1 MANELKFLRGT
12 RASWSTLK
20 TKDDHSFYIVE
31 EQDGRFSLY
40 LGGKFLCDGVS
51 KEDLSTAITNL
62 VDNATAGY
70 NTLGKLATKV
80 KTLETAVGEGGSVAT
95 QITNA
100 INALNATAED
110 TSDDSLVTVKVTEV
124 NGKLDTV
131 VVTTNGIAKASEL
144 TALKNDVGNGFDAEH
159 TVAAAIAANNTA
171 IEAEEA
177 RAISAETANADAIAI
192 LNGNS
197 GTTGSVAKA
206 VADAKK
212 AIEGTFKAGDVQTL
226 ADLNTKIET
235 VSGAA
240 KTYSIISATTED
252 VNVKEAYKLVDEK
265 GHQVGATI
273 KVYKDSS
280 LKEVKLEEQTLKFTY
295 IKFDGTEET
304 VGVDVSKFLLETEFK
319 DGFDVNKVNGFVSVN
334 VGENTTHKNFLDL
347 EADGDGNKALAV
359 RSIDTDSTVTTD
371 RILVAGGPLDSP
383 ALRAILPQDDSGNAY
398 IASGTDVQ
406 SLLLSLFTKV
416 EWPTPTVTEGKI
428 NTTIDAPSFTLKS
441 GTTDASNK
449 TYEVGTVLTMS
460 NVTLSAVSNATSA
473 RTCGEFT
480 YGYSDAVDGTI
491 TKTKKI
497 SIDATNI
504 TVNGDNYTM
513 SRDFTGFSNTDD
525 SATPSTTASEVTL
538 ASANCVVAE
547 GECKV
552 KVSVSGPKGKCTFAE
567 MPSYFVTSNIG
578 TLSDEH
584 KSPTQAEATVTEDTT
599 PTSSKEIKVNGRYK
613 YYVGYSTNTLY
624 SQFDSDAIKALAAK
638 KDWIEVNSTTTVLND
653 TTKFT
658 SNGTSI
664 VVACPAKYKL
674 ATITNGLGADILA
687 NFSSVGEVSYT
698 NGSVTTTYMV
708 YVYPIENNT
717 PVEFKNVTLTKK
729 A

>member
-1 MANELKFLRGT
+1 MGNELKFLKGSYT
-12 RASWSTLK
+12 NWLGLQ
-20 TKDDHSFYIVE
+20 TKDPDSFYIVKE
-31 EQDGRFSLY
+31 EDGRLSLY
-40 LGGKFLCDGVS
+40 LGDKFLCDGVS
-51 KEDLSTAITNL
+51 KADLTTAISDL
-62 VDNATAGY
+62 VNGAGKDY
-70 NTLGKLATKV
+70 NTLGDLATKV
-80 KTLETAVGEGGSVAT
+80 QALEAAVGEGGSVADK
-95 QITNA
+95 ITAA
-100 INALNATAED
+100 INALNIEVSGESAD
-110 TSDDSLVTVKVTEV
+110 KLVTVKVTEV
-124 NGKLDTV
+124 KGKLDTV
-131 VVTTNGIAKASEL
+131 VVTTNDIAKDSEL
-144 TALKNDVGNGFDAEH
+144 TALKNAVGNGFDAEH

-212 AIEGTFKAGDVQTL
+212 ELLGDAAPDYNTL
-226 ADLNTKIET
+226 GKLEDKIIA

-240 KTYSIISATTED
+240 KTYSITSATTED
-252 VNVKEAYKLVDEK
+252 VNVKEAYKLVDEE
-265 GHQVGATI
+265 GNQVGATI

-295 IKFDGTEET
+295 ILANGSENT
-304 VGVDVSKFLLETEFK
+304 VGVDVSKFLAETEFK
-319 DGFDVNKVNGFVSVN
+319 DGLDVVNGNVSVN

-359 RSIDTDSTVTTD
+359 RSMDTDSTRTTE
-371 RILVAGGPLDSP
+371 RILVAGGPLDST
-383 ALRAILPQDDSGNAY
+383 ALRAILDKDESGNAF
-398 IASGTDVQ
+398 IEAGTDIQ

-428 NTTIDAPSFTLKS
+428 NTTIDAPSFALKS

-449 TYEVGTVLTMS
+449 TYEVGTVLTVS
-460 NVTLSAVSNATSA
+460 DATLSAVSNTTTA
-473 RTCGEFT
+473 RTCGDFT
-480 YGYSDAVDGTI
+480 YGYSDAVDGAI
-491 TKTKKI
+491 TKTKQI

-513 SRDFTGFSNTDD
+513 SRDFTGFANADD
-525 SATPSTTASEVTL
+525 SATPSTTSSEVTL
-538 ASANCVVAE
+538 ASADCVVAE

-552 KVSVSGPKGKCTFAE
+552 KVSVTGPKGECTFAE

-578 TLSDEH
+578 TLSNEH
-584 KSPTQAEATVTEDTT
+584 KSPTQAEATVKEDTT

-624 SQFDSDAIKALAAK
+624 SQFDSDAIKTLAAK
-638 KDWIEVNSTTTVLND
+638 KDWIDVNSTTTVLND

-674 ATITNGLGADILA
+674 ATVTNGLGADILA

-708 YVYPIENNT
+708 YVYPITNGAT
-717 PVEFKNVTLTKK
+717 VEFKNLTLTKK

>member
-1 MANELKFLRGT
+1 MANELKFLRGSYT
-12 RASWSTLK
+12 KWSSLA
-20 TKDDHSFYIVE
+20 KDANSFYIVE

-40 LGGKFLCDGVS
+40 LGDKFLCDGVS
-51 KEDLSTAITNL
+51 KADLTKAVTDL
-62 VDNATAGY
+62 VNGAGEGY
-70 NTLGKLATKV
+70 NTLKGLETKV
-80 KTLETAVGEGGSVAT
+80 KTLEAAVGEGGSVAA
-95 QITNA
+95 QITAA
-100 INALNATAED
+100 IQNL
-110 TSDDSLVTVKVTEV
+110 DSEASGKSANELVTVKVTETD
-124 NGKLDTV
+124 GKLTNV
-131 VVTTNGIAKASEL
+131 AVTTNDIAKDSEL
-144 TALKNDVGNGFDAEH
+144 TALKNAVGTGFTTGD
-159 TVAAAIAANNTA
+159 TVADKIAANKTA
-171 IEAEEA
+171 IEREVA
-177 RAISAETANADAIAI
+177 RAESAETANANAIAT
-192 LNGNS
+192 LNGS
-197 GTTGSVAKA
+197 DTTPGSVAKA

-212 AIEGTFKAGDVQTL
+212 AIEGTFKKGDVQTL
-226 ADLNTKIET
+226 AELNTKIET

-240 KTYSIISATTED
+240 KTYSITSATTED

-295 IKFDGTEET
+295 ILANGSENT

-359 RSIDTDSTVTTD
+359 RSMDTDSTRTTE
-371 RILVAGGPLDSP
+371 RILVAGGPLDST
-383 ALRAILPQDDSGNAY
+383 ALRAILPQDESGNAY
-398 IASGTDVQ
+398 IEANTDIQ

-428 NTTIDAPSFTLKS
+428 NTTIAAPSFTLKS

-460 NVTLSAVSNATSA
+460 NVTLSGVSNATSA

-480 YGYSDAVDGTI
+480 YGYSDSVDGAI
-491 TKTKKI
+491 TKAKTI

-513 SRDFTGFSNTDD
+513 SRDFTGFANTDD

-538 ASANCVVAE
+538 ASADCVVAE

-578 TLSDEH
+578 TLSEGH
-584 KSPTQAEATVTEDTT
+584 KSPTQSEATVTEDTT
-599 PTSSKEIKVNGRYK
+599 PTNSKEIKVNGRYK

-638 KDWIEVNSTTTVLND
+638 KDWIDVNSTTTVLND

-674 ATITNGLGADILA
+674 ATITNGVGADILA
-687 NFSSVGEVSYT
+687 NFRSVGEVSYT

-708 YVYPIENNT
+708 YVYPITNGAT
-717 PVEFKNVTLTKK
+717 VEFKNLTLTNK